1 MTDHEWNA
9 DDALDSLVART
20 MDENRG
26 DSKKTAELLFI
37 DNVALAAQSLCHIA
51 VHSENERIRLDAS
64 KYIVERVLGKLGESK
79 DVATDPLQELIN
91 EAMKAV
97 E

>member
-1 MTDHEWNA
+1 MAREW
-9 DDALDSLVART
+9 DVEDALASLVSRT

-26 DSKKTAELLFI
+26 DTKKTAEMIFN
-37 DNVALAAQSLCHIA
+37 DNVALAAQSLVHAA
-51 VHSENERIRLDAS
+51 VHSDNERIRLDAS
-64 KYIVERVLGKLGESK
+64 KYIVERVLGRLGESK
-79 DVATDPLQELIN
+79 DVAADPLQELFN